1 MQNSLKFTL
10 YLLQNSNCG
19 FHCHNGDNKVS
30 REFKNE
36 NLNFLWILM
45 QIISIINTDS
55 YFFFMYLFRRNKET
69 GQPEVNPDQ
78 VFQTAKIR

>member
-1 MQNSLKFTL
+1 
-10 YLLQNSNCG
+10 
-19 FHCHNGDNKVS
+19 
-30 REFKNE
+30 
-36 NLNFLWILM
+36 M